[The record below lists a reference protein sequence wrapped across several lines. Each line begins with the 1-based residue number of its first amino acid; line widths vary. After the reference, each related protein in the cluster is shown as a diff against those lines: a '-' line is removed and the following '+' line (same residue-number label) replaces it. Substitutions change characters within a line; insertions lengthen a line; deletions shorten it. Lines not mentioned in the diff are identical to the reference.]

1 MLRDFSKARIV
12 ASFVVVSVS
21 CVLLLFSDAKASVK
35 ESVTSSTEGIYPY
48 PTDNGGST
56 QGVSSGGTVMYLGNT
71 NQEAGGASGRVP
83 NSGGGTMDK
92 IPPTVPTNLLAGQA
106 DGQAAVLLWWNASR
120 DTFGVQ
126 KYLIYR
132 NGIQLAESITT
143 RYLDY
148 SVVIGGQ
155 YIYYVVAQDAAGNM
169 SERSRVSS
177 LSFPVATATTQTVP
191 VVPSGVTNGT
201 TSSATSIPRENPGQ
215 VVSETIWGTGAPVE
229 IGETLYPSE
238 GDQDT
243 MTSGWSAS
251 NRTPVLVSSG
261 SSNVE
266 ATLLGSAVVK
276 NGTPGLW
283 AQSVS
288 RQEQTIS
295 LPPSDMTIPVHETYI
310 ESVADQDNDGV
321 LDREEVRRGTDVN
334 HGDTDG
340 DGFSDGDEV
349 RSGYNPLVYSVD
361 NTGDRVVFQSPR
373 ETISR
378 QEGNSQESLS
388 VDVASRAEE
397 YRVETIESVSYGT
410 GERTVQLSGRA
421 VPNSFATL
429 YLYSEPVIAI
439 VETDASGNWTYGFD
453 VPLEDGKHEAYVAA
467 TDNEGKIIAQSKSFS
482 FVKTASAVTVT
493 PEDTPVRQEIQSF
506 VEEPSQVSIFI
517 IFGIILMTLMSIGG
531 IMIRHFMKQN
541 IRVNPQNQNQEESH

>member
-1 MLRDFSKARIV
+1 
-12 ASFVVVSVS
+12 
-21 CVLLLFSDAKASVK
+21 
-35 ESVTSSTEGIYPY
+35 
-48 PTDNGGST
+48 
-56 QGVSSGGTVMYLGNT
+56 
-71 NQEAGGASGRVP
+71 
-83 NSGGGTMDK
+83 MDK